1 MLNYSTESPC
11 PSRQCRLVFVCWMEG
26 GNSEQGCGYNP
37 WLYSCC
43 MKKSQ
48 NTVKKRNSNNFNSL
62 NNPHK
67 PPTSSSSLSSLK
79 RQSDVKETFPNRR
92 SGSSLDNQLVPIC
105 GIPRTPSTT
114 LQKRI
119 IGGRPAQFA
128 EFPWQTHIRIREFQC
143 GGGECT
149 KLN

>member
-1 MLNYSTESPC
+1 
-11 PSRQCRLVFVCWMEG
+11 MEG
-26 GNSEQGCGYNP
+26 GVNSEQGCGYNP

-48 NTVKKRNSNNFNSL
+48 NTVKKRNSNSNFNSF

-67 PPTSSSSLSSLK
+67 PPTSLSLSSLK
-79 RQSDVKETFPNRR
+79 RQKEAKEKFPNRR
-92 SGSSLDNQLVPIC
+92 SGSTLDNQLVPIC
-105 GIPRTPSTT
+105 GIPRTPSST

-143 GGGECT
+143 GGGDGREDL
-149 KLN
+149 KNF